1 MDKYMHIQN
10 ASYFSVGLTGGIG
23 CGKSTVA
30 DMFAALGA
38 SIVDTDQIAHS
49 LTASNGAAMPALVAE
64 FGPDCAD
71 AAGALDRKN
80 MRELVFSDPA
90 AKARLEAIL
99 HPRIRQATLTA
110 AAEATGSY
118 VIFAVPLLVE
128 SGGWVERVNRVL
140 VIDCLESLQI
150 ARVMARNGL
159 SEEQVKAI
167 MATQA
172 TRAMRL
178 AAADDVI
185 DNNGDL
191 AALAPQIAQLHDL
204 YLAFTKRMAGIGSQ
218 RL

>member
-1 MDKYMHIQN
+1 MDKHMQTQN
-10 ASYFSVGLTGGIG
+10 VPYFSVGLTGGIG

-30 DMFAALGA
+30 DLFAARGA

-49 LTASNGAAMPALVAE
+49 LTAPDGAAMPALVAE
-64 FGPDCAD
+64 FGPDYAD
-71 AAGALDRKN
+71 ANGALDRAK
-80 MRELVFSDPA
+80 MRNLVFSDAA
-90 AKARLEAIL
+90 AKAKLEAIL
-99 HPRIRQATLTA
+99 HPRIRQATLAA

-191 AALAPQIAQLHDL
+191 AALEPQIAQLHDL
-204 YLAFTKRMAGIGSQ
+204 YLAFSKRMAGIGSQ

>member
-1 MDKYMHIQN
+1 MDTYMQIQN
-10 ASYFSVGLTGGIG
+10 APYFSVGLTGGIG

-30 DMFAALGA
+30 ELFAARGA

-49 LTASNGAAMPALVAE
+49 LTAANGAAMPALVAQ
-64 FGPDCAD
+64 FGPDYAD
-71 AAGALDRKN
+71 ARGALDRSK
-80 MRELVFSDPA
+80 MRNLVFSDAA
-90 AKARLEAIL
+90 AKAKLEAIL
-99 HPRIRQATLTA
+99 HPRIREATLA
-110 AAEATGSY
+110 AAAAATGSY

-140 VIDCLESLQI
+140 VIDCLESLQVS
-150 ARVMARNGL
+150 RVMARNGL

-191 AALAPQIAQLHDL
+191 AALEPQIAQLHDL
-204 YLAFTKRMAGIGSQ
+204 YLAFSKRMAGIGSH

>member
-1 MDKYMHIQN
+1 MNMD
-10 ASYFSVGLTGGIG
+10 APYFSIGLTGGIG

-30 DMFAALGA
+30 DMFATRGA

-49 LTASNGAAMPALVAE
+49 LTAPDGAAMPALVAQ
-64 FGPDCAD
+64 FGAEYAD
-71 AAGALDRKN
+71 ANGALDRAK
-80 MRELVFSDPA
+80 MRALVFSDA
-90 AKARLEAIL
+90 NAKARLEAIL

-110 AAEATGSY
+110 AAEAMGSY

-140 VIDCLESLQI
+140 VIDCLESLQVS
-150 ARVMARNGL
+150 RVMARNGL

-191 AALAPQIAQLHDL
+191 AALEPQISRLHDV
-204 YLAFTKRMAGIGSQ
+204 YLAFSKRITGMGSQ

>member
-1 MDKYMHIQN
+1 MEQN
-10 ASYFSVGLTGGIG
+10 TASYFSVGLTGGIG

-30 DMFAALGA
+30 DMFAARGA
-38 SIVDTDQIAHS
+38 SVVDTDQIAHG
-49 LTASNGAAMPALVAE
+49 LTAPNGAAMPALVAE
-64 FGPDCAD
+64 FGAAFAD
-71 AAGALDRKN
+71 ARGALDRAR
-80 MRELVFSDPA
+80 MRQLVFSDA
-90 AKARLEAIL
+90 QAKARLEAIL
-99 HPRIRQATLTA
+99 HPRIRQATLAA

-140 VIDCLESLQI
+140 VIDCLESLQV

-159 SEEQVKAI
+159 PEEQVKAI

-204 YLAFTKRMAGIGSQ
+204 YLAFSKRMAGMGPQ

>member
-1 MDKYMHIQN
+1 MD
-10 ASYFSVGLTGGIG
+10 APYFSIGLTGGIG

-30 DMFAALGA
+30 DMFATRGA

-49 LTASNGAAMPALVAE
+49 LTAPDGAAMPALVAQ
-64 FGPDCAD
+64 FGAEYAD
-71 AAGALDRKN
+71 ANGALDRAK
-80 MRELVFSDPA
+80 MRALVFSDA
-90 AKARLEAIL
+90 NAKARLEAIL

-110 AAEATGSY
+110 AAEAKGDY

-140 VIDCLESLQI
+140 VIDCLESLQVS
-150 ARVMARNGL
+150 RVMARNGL

-191 AALAPQIAQLHDL
+191 AALEPQIAQLHDV
-204 YLAFTKRMAGIGSQ
+204 YLAFSKRITGMGSQ

>member
-1 MDKYMHIQN
+1 MHIQN
-10 ASYFSVGLTGGIG
+10 APYFSVGLTGGIG

-30 DMFAALGA
+30 DLFAARGA

-49 LTASNGAAMPALVAE
+49 LTAPDGAAMPALVAE
-64 FGPDCAD
+64 FGPDYAD
-71 AAGALDRKN
+71 ANGALDRAK
-80 MRELVFSDPA
+80 MRNLVFSDAA
-90 AKARLEAIL
+90 AKAKLEAIL
-99 HPRIRQATLTA
+99 HPRIRQATLAA

-159 SEEQVKAI
+159 SGEQVKAI

-191 AALAPQIAQLHDL
+191 AALEPQIAQLHDL
-204 YLAFTKRMAGIGSQ
+204 YLAFSKRMAGIGSQ

>member
-1 MDKYMHIQN
+1 MDKYMQRQN
-10 ASYFSVGLTGGIG
+10 APYFSVGLTGGIG

-30 DMFAALGA
+30 DLFAARGA
-38 SIVDTDQIAHS
+38 AIVDTDQIAHS
-49 LTASNGAAMPALVAE
+49 LTAPDGAAMPALVAE
-64 FGPDCAD
+64 FGPDYAD
-71 AAGALDRKN
+71 AHGALDRTK
-80 MRELVFSDPA
+80 MRKLVFSDA
-90 AKARLEAIL
+90 KAKARLEAIL
-99 HPRIRQATLTA
+99 HPRIRQATLA
-110 AAEATGSY
+110 AAAAATGSY

-140 VIDCLESLQI
+140 VIDCLESLQVS
-150 ARVMARNGL
+150 RVMARNGL

-204 YLAFTKRMAGIGSQ
+204 YLAFSKRMAGIGPQ